1 MLLNTIANELEK
13 DSDADKSDLEKEFIG
28 FVDLH
33 DSLEKDSSTSRQ
45 GNGTRRVNIR
55 ATAPDTPNNHDSG
68 NNNLTQERISFL
80 ATSSIFQLLQTVVKL
95 YNIECSNGVTA
106 SQKHSQ
112 TSSGKTTKCC
122 SKIISFV
129 LDATL
134 RQIKTYPAVGK
145 DDPLKTLIYGGI
157 DILGSPLLKLIFLLL
172 KSGPK
177 STTDQKKKET
187 KGRKGVEDR
196 KEHLHLAFICLK
208 ELITIS
214 LRSSRITDLL
224 EDLLSV
230 ATVEYGL
237 NYESEESSKIDD
249 QHIRSKELFIEKLL
263 KPLILELLGLSY
275 LREVEVNAF
284 LPVSFLS
291 AAISIF
297 SYINPSKRFN
307 FLFSGSV

>member
-13 DSDADKSDLEKEFIG
+13 ASDAEKLELEKEFIG

-33 DSLEKDSSTSRQ
+33 DSLEKDSCTRHGS
-45 GNGTRRVNIR
+45 GTRRVNVR
-55 ATAPDTPNNHDSG
+55 ATAPDTPNIPDSG
-68 NNNLTQERISFL
+68 NNLTQERISFL
-80 ATSSIFQLLQTVVKL
+80 ATSSIFQLLEIVVKL

-112 TSSGKTTKCC
+112 SSLSKTTKCC
-122 SKIISFV
+122 YKMISFV

-134 RQIKTYPAVGK
+134 RQIKSYPIVGK
-145 DDPLKTLIYGGI
+145 EDPLKTLIYADI
-157 DILGSPLLKLIFLLL
+157 NILGGPLLKLIFLL

-177 STTDQKKKET
+177 SMTDQKKKET
-187 KGRKGVEDR
+187 KGRKSVEER
-196 KEHLHLAFICLK
+196 KEHLHLAFVCFK

-214 LRSSRITDLL
+214 LRSSRLTELL

-230 ATVEYGL
+230 ATVGHGL
-237 NYESEESSKIDD
+237 DNESEESSKIDD

-275 LREVEVNAF
+275 LREVEVNPF
-284 LPVSFLS
+284 LPASFH
-291 AAISIF
+291 
-297 SYINPSKRFN
+297 
-307 FLFSGSV
+307 